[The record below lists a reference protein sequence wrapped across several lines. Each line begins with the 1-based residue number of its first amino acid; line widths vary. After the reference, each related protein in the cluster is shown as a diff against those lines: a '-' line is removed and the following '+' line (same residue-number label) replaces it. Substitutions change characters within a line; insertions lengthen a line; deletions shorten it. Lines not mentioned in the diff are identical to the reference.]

1 MPRQNPSRSLTGIAC
16 ARERARF
23 RQVDSAYPLYLRVRD
38 GRTYAGLPA
47 ACQFT
52 RTLCCF
58 SRRLIPKVVKPANA
72 WRLLSELGARDD
84 GQNQRNHDRREISIK
99 W

>member
-58 SRRLIPKVVKPANA
+58 ASTADTKSCKT
-72 WRLLSELGARDD
+72 
-84 GQNQRNHDRREISIK
+84 GQRMKIAQ
-99 W
+99 